1 MIKGHNANKS
11 GSPMPVLTNPSEIAR
26 EALKLLATRR
36 IVPTPDNYLKLYNE
50 IAGIAPTP
58 DNSLERLFQ
67 KTLHQARADSP
78 GAARDLAGL
87 EKALTE
93 HDWKGVERGLV
104 AVLHGKREGQDVSW
118 PNLIRDLLKEW
129 EIKRGGLT
137 APRKKEALERVL
149 INFSADPI
157 VLHEKLQALVHRWM
171 DSPVGQSADSGDGDQ
186 ATEESAAPPSQNAA
200 ASLAKDAP
208 GLPAVDLQELVAQ
221 VLEHGLAP
229 RLSYFPDLRAETQ
242 KLAKMAREVNN
253 VASVGKF
260 AKELKKFWFQLELRG
275 EDDAVILDGLL
286 KLLRLLIDN
295 INELL
300 VEGDQWLHGQVAIVQ
315 EIISHP
321 LNPRMLYDAERG
333 LKEVL
338 FKQGTLKHSLDEAKA
353 TLKNMIATFVNRLG
367 EMSDSTGGYHDKI
380 EDYSHKL
387 RESADINQM
396 NAILGD
402 ILRDTKN
409 MQIDIKRTRD
419 ELNQARHE
427 VEAAENKVR
436 ELEAELE
443 QVSEK
448 VREDQ
453 LTGAL
458 NRHGMEEA
466 FHRELSH
473 AERTG
478 TPFSVSLL
486 DLDNFK
492 RLNDTYGHQAGDA
505 ALVHLTK
512 LIKEVVR
519 PTDEVARYGGEEFIV
534 LMPDTDLEG
543 GVQVITRLQRELT
556 KRFFLHNNE
565 RLLIT
570 FSAGVALHS
579 AGELAD
585 SMIARADAAM
595 YKAKLAGKNRVLPAE

>member
-1 MIKGHNANKS
+1 
-11 GSPMPVLTNPSEIAR
+11 MPVLTNPSEIAR

-36 IVPTPDNYLKLYNE
+36 MVPTPDNYQKLYNE
-50 IAGIAPTP
+50 IAGVAPTQ
-58 DNSLERLFQ
+58 DISLEQLLQ
-67 KTLHQARADSP
+67 KALRQIADIP
-78 GAARDLAGL
+78 GAAHDHAGL
-87 EKALTE
+87 ERALAE
-93 HDWKGVERGLV
+93 HDWKGVEQGLV
-104 AVLHGKREGQDVSW
+104 ALLRGKQEGREVPWAG
-118 PNLIRDLLKEW
+118 LIRDLLKEW
-129 EIKRGGLT
+129 EIKRSGLT

-149 INFSADPI
+149 MSFSSDPV
-157 VLHEKLQALVHRWM
+157 VLHEKLQGLVHRWM
-171 DSPVGQSADSGDGDQ
+171 ESPVGQSADVGEDG
-186 ATEESAAPPSQNAA
+186 PS
-200 ASLAKDAP
+200 AP
-208 GLPAVDLQELVAQ
+208 GQVAETSQKTSSATAAGMPVSLTGDLQELVAQ
-221 VLEHGLAP
+221 VLEQGLAT
-229 RLSYFPDLRAETQ
+229 RLTQFPDMLAETR
-242 KLAKMAREVNN
+242 KLAKMAREANN
-253 VASVGKF
+253 AAAVEKLS
-260 AKELKKFWFQLELRG
+260 KELRKFWFQLELRG
-275 EDDAVILDGLL
+275 EDDAVILDGLV

-295 INELL
+295 INELML
-300 VEGDQWLHGQVAIVQ
+300 DGDQWLRGQIAVVQ
-315 EIISHP
+315 EIISQP
-321 LNPRMLYDAERG
+321 LNSRMLYDAERG

-338 FKQGTLKHSLDEAKA
+338 FKQGTLKHSLDEAKT

-367 EMSDSTGGYHDKI
+367 DMSDSTGGYHDKI
-380 EDYSHKL
+380 EGYSLKL
-387 RESADINQM
+387 RQSEDINQM

-409 MQIDIKRTRD
+409 MQVDIKRTRD
-419 ELNQARHE
+419 ELLQARRE
-427 VEAAENKVR
+427 VEAAENKVK

-478 TPFSVSLL
+478 TPFSVALL

-512 LIKEVVR
+512 VIKDIVR

-534 LMPDTDLEG
+534 MMPDTDLDG

-570 FSAGVALHS
+570 FSAGVALRTG
-579 AGELAD
+579 GELSD
-585 SMIARADAAM
+585 SIIARADAAM
-595 YKAKLAGKNRVLPAE
+595 YKAKLAGKNRVFPAE

>member
-1 MIKGHNANKS
+1 
-11 GSPMPVLTNPSEIAR
+11 MPVLTNPSEIAR

-36 IVPTPDNYLKLYNE
+36 MVPTPDNYQKLYNE
-50 IAGIAPTP
+50 IAGVAPTQ
-58 DNSLERLFQ
+58 DISLEQLLQ
-67 KTLHQARADSP
+67 KALRQIADMP
-78 GAARDLAGL
+78 GAAHDHAGL
-87 EKALTE
+87 ERALAE
-93 HDWKGVERGLV
+93 HDWKGVEQGLV
-104 AVLHGKREGQDVSW
+104 ALLRGKQEGREVPWAG
-118 PNLIRDLLKEW
+118 LIRDLLKEW
-129 EIKRGGLT
+129 EIKRSGLT

-149 INFSADPI
+149 MSFSSDPV
-157 VLHEKLQALVHRWM
+157 VLHEKLQGLVHRWM
-171 DSPVGQSADSGDGDQ
+171 ESPVGQSADVGEDMPSASGHVAEAAQKTSGA
-186 ATEESAAPPSQNAA
+186 ATEMPV
-200 ASLAKDAP
+200 SLT
-208 GLPAVDLQELVAQ
+208 GDLQELVAQ
-221 VLEHGLAP
+221 VLEQGLAT
-229 RLSYFPDLRAETQ
+229 RLTQFPDLLAETR
-242 KLAKMAREVNN
+242 KLAKMARE
-253 VASVGKF
+253 ASNPTTLEKLS
-260 AKELKKFWFQLELRG
+260 KELRKFWFQLELRG
-275 EDDAVILDGLL
+275 EDDAVILDGLV

-295 INELL
+295 INELML
-300 VEGDQWLHGQVAIVQ
+300 DGDQWLRGQIAVVQ
-315 EIISHP
+315 GIISQP
-321 LNPRMLYDAERG
+321 LNSRMLYDAERG

-338 FKQGTLKHSLDEAKA
+338 FKQGTLKHSLDEAKT

-367 EMSDSTGGYHDKI
+367 DMSDSTGGDHDKI
-380 EDYSHKL
+380 EGYSLKL
-387 RESADINQM
+387 RQSEDINQM

-409 MQIDIKRTRD
+409 MQVDIKRTRD
-419 ELNQARHE
+419 ELLQARRE
-427 VEAAENKVR
+427 VETAENKVK

-478 TPFSVSLL
+478 TPFSVALL

-512 LIKEVVR
+512 VIKDIVR

-534 LMPDTDLEG
+534 MMPDTDLDG

-570 FSAGVALHS
+570 FSAGVALR
-579 AGELAD
+579 AGGELPD
-585 SMIARADAAM
+585 SIIARADAAM
-595 YKAKLAGKNRVLPAE
+595 YKAKLAGKNRVFPAE